1 MNAPAT
7 GRKALIVGLGISG
20 MATAVRL
27 HQIGWTPVI
36 VERAPARRTGGYF
49 VGVFGSGRA
58 AALRLGIAEP
68 LHDRRPTGVAYDYD
82 RKGNRRVGMSFND
95 LPGEA
100 WAALRGD
107 IEDAAFKA
115 LPDGVEIR
123 YATVPTE
130 IDQYDGG
137 VTVTLRNSDG
147 AITTENFDLVI
158 GADGLRS
165 TVRTLAFGPHSN
177 YLRRLDHIIA
187 TFELPSKVSD
197 LATEDGAWLMESGRS
212 LVVYPFRD
220 HTPTALFSY
229 HTDDVDA
236 EFTEPPAVRLRKAFG
251 PQPLG
256 RLLTEVIDAF
266 EDADEYLF
274 DSVEQVHMDSWHNR
288 RVVLVGDAAWCE
300 TLYSGMGVS
309 SSLAGPDLLGTMLDR
324 HPDDL
329 DLALAEWETAL
340 RPYISAYQGF
350 GVKQRFFFVPNNP
363 VELAFRQVMAR
374 VRQIPILKPIFTL
387 LVQSSKAAGLKDRDI
402 AGVAAGPS
410 PGIE

>member
-7 GRKALIVGLGISG
+7 SRKVLIVGLGISG

-36 VERAPARRTGGYF
+36 VERASARRTGGYF

-58 AALRLGIAEP
+58 AAQRLGIAEH

-82 RKGNRRVGMSFND
+82 RKGNRRVGMSFDD
-95 LPGEA
+95 LPGDA
-100 WAALRGD
+100 WAALRSD

-115 LPDGVEIR
+115 LPDSLEIR
-123 YATVPTE
+123 YATVPTA

-137 VTVTLRNSDG
+137 VSVTLTHTADG
-147 AITTENFDLVI
+147 TVSTENFDLVI

-165 TVRTLAFGPHSN
+165 TVRTLAFGPHEN
-177 YLRRLDHIIA
+177 YLHRLDHIIA

-197 LATEDGAWLMESGRS
+197 LATEDGAWLIESGRS
-212 LVVYPFRD
+212 LIVYPFRD

-251 PQPLG
+251 PKPLG

-266 EDADEYLF
+266 ENADEFLF
-274 DSVEQVHMDSWHNR
+274 DSVEQVHIDSWHDR

-309 SSLAGPDLLGTMLDR
+309 SSLAGPDLLGTMLGR
-324 HPDDL
+324 YPDDL
-329 DLALAEWETAL
+329 DRALRAWEHSL

-350 GVKQRFFFVPNNP
+350 GVKQRFFFVPGNP
-363 VELAFRQVMAR
+363 IELAFRQLMAR
-374 VRQIPILKPIFTL
+374 ARQIPLLKPLFTL
-387 LVQSSKAAGLKDRDI
+387 LVQNNKAAGLKDRDI
-402 AGVAAGPS
+402 AAVA
-410 PGIE
+410 